1 MIWEHGD
8 IICDIVNEL
17 GRGTRLMRGNSVVVD
32 LGLGFRGLGFL
43 EVDGEAVH
51 GITVHFAP
59 GDRSESAYNVC
70 FFA

>member
-1 MIWEHGD
+1 
-8 IICDIVNEL
+8 
-17 GRGTRLMRGNSVVVD
+17 MRGNSVVVD